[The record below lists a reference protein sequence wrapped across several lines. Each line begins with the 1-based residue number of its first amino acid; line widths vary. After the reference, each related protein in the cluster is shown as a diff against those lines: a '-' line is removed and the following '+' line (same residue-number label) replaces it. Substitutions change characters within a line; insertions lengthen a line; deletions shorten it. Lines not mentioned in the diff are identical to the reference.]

1 MRKQTPCNQ
10 IGAGACRKGGSV
22 GNGNSYEKQLSGTL
36 GQICDSHGNVGQDHK
51 GDDKFQKGTENT
63 GGGNHGTADR
73 LRQELTNQNTE
84 NNGNDQPWN
93 KAQLFLFLFHKYK
106 ILLCIGMRRK
116 RGLQQMLSQSRLCT
130 AVWQEHD

>member
-1 MRKQTPCNQ
+1 MEMLKDNGDAEVGFKGNAGCGGNLRHGALAHKVRKQTPCNQ

-84 NNGNDQPWN
+84 NNGNNQPRN
-93 KAQLFLFLFHKYK
+93 
-106 ILLCIGMRRK
+106 
-116 RGLQQMLSQSRLCT
+116 
-130 AVWQEHD
+130 